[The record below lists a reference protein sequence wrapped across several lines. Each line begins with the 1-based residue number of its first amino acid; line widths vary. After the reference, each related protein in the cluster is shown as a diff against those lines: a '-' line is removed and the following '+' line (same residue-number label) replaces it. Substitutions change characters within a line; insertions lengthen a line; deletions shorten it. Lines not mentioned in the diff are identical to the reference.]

1 MVETRAE
8 KVRWLLA
15 NVLDPDTGERLTIP
29 RVAAKM
35 RALGYDLS
43 DNTLRN
49 VCTGEV
55 ERPSFE
61 VLEGIAKVFGV
72 SPAFFSTDASIQ
84 DLEKQLA
91 ALEILKDA
99 HVWNLAQR
107 AVGVSPE
114 GVDVAIAVLEHY
126 RAKQGLDA
134 DPGGDDFSDQRS
146 RERQYQLQHA
156 ASGHPVSTHR
166 TEEKRKA
173 ARRPR
178 TA

>member
-1 MVETRAE
+1 MAETRAE

-15 NVLDPDTGERLTIP
+15 NVPDPATGARLTIP

-72 SPAFFSTDASIQ
+72 SPAYFATDASIQ

-126 RAKQGLDA
+126 RAKQRLDA
-134 DPGGDDFSDQRS
+134 DPGEDDVSDQRG
-146 RERQYQLQHA
+146 RERHYQPQHSA
-156 ASGHPVSTHR
+156 FGHPASKQR
-166 TEEKRKA
+166 ADEKRTVV
-173 ARRPR
+173 RRSR
-178 TA
+178 TG